1 MDEPAIRRIPRAEVH
16 VHLEG
21 CFELADVA
29 ELARAAGEPL
39 PRPVAAALDA
49 DGPGGLA
56 ALLRMLD
63 WQCGLVRTAEQAARA
78 AYRFA
83 ARETSSGVA
92 YADLIVNPTHWT
104 AWTGRV
110 PALFEAFAAG
120 LDEAEQDGLAAVG
133 LCPSL
138 LRQQTAA
145 QAADLVDWMVTTRPR
160 RVVALSIDGDERSA
174 GRVSGRFAEA
184 FARAGRAGFGRTVHA
199 GESSGPEGVWDA
211 ITVLGADRIDHG
223 IRCVDDPEL
232 VTRLAGQQVP
242 LGVCPLSNIV
252 LGVASDRRSHPLER
266 LRRAGVPVSVNT
278 DDPAVLRYRNEQE
291 WALCAEA
298 YDWGLD
304 VVVELARTSVV
315 ASFADVDR
323 KQALLAE
330 LDTCA
335 EQDGGAERDAG
346 AAAYAGPAAG
356 PSAAPRAASVA
367 PSAAR

>member
-1 MDEPAIRRIPRAEVH
+1 MPRAEVH

-29 ELARAAGEPL
+29 ELARAAREPL

-56 ALLRMLD
+56 AFLRMLD

-110 PALFEAFAAG
+110 PALFEALAAG
-120 LDEAEQDGLAAVG
+120 LDEAEQDGLAPVG

-138 LRQQTAA
+138 LRQQTAG
-145 QAADLVDWMVTTRPR
+145 QAADLVDWMVAARPR
-160 RVVALSIDGDERSA
+160 RVVALSVDGDERSA

-184 FARAGRAGFGRTVHA
+184 FARVGRAGFGRTVHA

-232 VTRLAGQQVP
+232 VTRLAGQQLP

-252 LGVASDRRSHPLER
+252 LGIAPDRRSHPLDQ
-266 LRRAGVPVSVNT
+266 LRRAGVPVSINT

-291 WALCAEA
+291 WAQCAEA
-298 YDWGLD
+298 YGWGPE
-304 VVVELARTSVV
+304 VVVEVARTSIV
-315 ASFADVDR
+315 ASFADADR
-323 KQALLAE
+323 RRALLAE
-330 LDTCA
+330 LD
-335 EQDGGAERDAG
+335 
-346 AAAYAGPAAG
+346 AYAAG
-356 PSAAPRAASVA
+356 PVASGGPADSGATAGSLRSVA
-367 PSAAR
+367 P